1 MYAKTNAFDP
11 EKQALAHFAKVFSHP
26 ARLAI
31 IALLAER
38 KECIVGDIAQE
49 FPFLS
54 RTTVSQHLQEL
65 KNAGIIQGEIEGVR
79 VCYCLNFDV
88 LAGME
93 QKLHAFFGHINALRS
108 TCC

>member
-1 MYAKTNAFDP
+1 MYAKTQEFA
-11 EKQALAHFAKVFSHP
+11 EREQALAQFAKLLSHP

-31 IALLAER
+31 IQLLAER
-38 KECIVGDIAQE
+38 QECIVGDIAQE

-65 KNAGIIQGEIEGVR
+65 KNAQIIKGEIEGVKI
-79 VCYCLNFDV
+79 CYCLNEGV
-88 LAGME
+88 LSTME
-93 QKLHAFFGHINALRS
+93 EYFSTFFQTLKNRK